1 VNKVHPTALSFGLA
15 VVVLLAT
22 MPAIGQWSAEPG
34 TIVRNAFGPQAGN
47 NANQCR
53 GACGAG
59 CPESCAETV
68 AYECLD
74 SAQLRRVVT
83 YECGTH
89 QGCRVHD
96 DCLDACLQSGASGGN
111 CQAECDAKVMQRFGF
126 ESAAALGID
135 KAHPGVP
142 DSAFMVK
149 RLSAYDPR
157 IRGTLVYP
165 ASYYEA
171 GVIAPDPR
179 VDPRRNDLPTI

>member
-1 VNKVHPTALSFGLA
+1 
-15 VVVLLAT
+15 VLEGI
-22 MPAIGQWSAEPG
+22 PDYYP
-34 TIVRNAFGPQAGN
+34 
-47 NANQCR
+47 
-53 GACGAG
+53 
-59 CPESCAETV
+59 
-68 AYECLD
+68 
-74 SAQLRRVVT
+74 
-83 YECGTH
+83 
-89 QGCRVHD
+89 
-96 DCLDACLQSGASGGN
+96 
-111 CQAECDAKVMQRFGF
+111 RFGF